1 MTYVSGSSK
10 NIWADPTKAWE
21 TELLKRI
28 PALCNAAVVE
38 GNVVGDTVVEAAT
51 DDGNSIQQKI
61 WTSWFVTIHYY
72 KKQIILA

>member
-1 MTYVSGSSK
+1 
-10 NIWADPTKAWE
+10 
-21 TELLKRI
+21 LKRT

-61 WTSWFVTIHYY
+61 
-72 KKQIILA
+72 